1 MNADGE
7 PIKRFPFSVKMKPF
21 PKTSDR
27 IMDTI
32 IPATSYWDML
42 PPEMKRMVL
51 LEKAEL
57 QSRSQ
62 MKEVCAQIQR

>member
-1 MNADGE
+1 
-7 PIKRFPFSVKMKPF
+7 
-21 PKTSDR
+21 
-27 IMDTI
+27 MDTI
-32 IPATSYWDML
+32 IPATNYRDML

-57 QSRSQ
+57 ESRSQ